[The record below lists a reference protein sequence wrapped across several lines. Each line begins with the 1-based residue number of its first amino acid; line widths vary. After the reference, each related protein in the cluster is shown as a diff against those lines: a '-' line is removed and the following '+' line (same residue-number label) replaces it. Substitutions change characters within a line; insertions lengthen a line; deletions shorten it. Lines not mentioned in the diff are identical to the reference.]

1 MKKLAMI
8 LSIFMVIALCSCSNK
23 ATREVIRDNPSNE
36 IKTALSLDAVQNGKS
51 LNPDLDRTKA
61 FADVKIAADAKNT
74 IFYQTID
81 LDEYMNDRFKQI
93 QLKVLY
99 FNGRIPSTDADA
111 FLKEMNQTEY
121 GLTEAKLGV
130 NFTKTENMSSDLFG
144 KLSLKYTLSLPKDFS
159 VKEND
164 TANLVVAYLP
174 TYCIYND
181 GTQDYTRAFILVPIY
196 YAFTY
201 ASSLNNYTSGL
212 KNYPL
217 ELTEDGLLPSQSAE

>member
-8 LSIFMVIALCSCSNK
+8 LSIFMVIVLCSCSNK

-36 IKTALSLDAVQNGKS
+36 IKTALSLDAVLNGNS
-51 LNPDLDRTKA
+51 LNQNLDTSKA
-61 FADVKIAADAKNT
+61 FSDVKIATDAKNT

-99 FNGRIPSTDADA
+99 FNGRIPSDDADA
-111 FLKEMNQTEY
+111 FLKEMNHSEY
-121 GLTEAKLGV
+121 GLTEDKLGV
-130 NFTKTENMSSDLFG
+130 SFTKTENMSSDLFG
-144 KLSLKYTLSLPKDFS
+144 KISLKYTLSLPKDFS

-164 TANLVVAYLP
+164 AAKLVVAYLP
-174 TYCIYND
+174 TYCVYND
-181 GTQDYTRAFILVPIY
+181 GSQDFTRVFLLVPIY

-201 ASSLNNYTSGL
+201 ASSLDSYTSGL
-212 KNYPL
+212 KNYQL